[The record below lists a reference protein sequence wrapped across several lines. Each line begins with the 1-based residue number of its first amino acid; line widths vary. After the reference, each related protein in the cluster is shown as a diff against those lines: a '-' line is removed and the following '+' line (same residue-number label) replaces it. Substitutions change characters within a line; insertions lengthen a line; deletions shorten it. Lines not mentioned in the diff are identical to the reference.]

1 MGADAAVERHDG
13 TPPGEDEIAARMR
26 AEGLSPHGWGNGPGD
41 TYGWHEHGYE
51 KVLYCVRGQIVFHTA
66 SGDIRLGPGD
76 KMVLPPHTAH
86 AATVGAEGVRC
97 IEAPR
102 QPDLAR
108 LTDPARG
115 GRSPMTYRGPDIPH
129 RGM

>member
-26 AEGLSPHGWGNGPGD
+26 TEGLSPHGWGNGPGD

-76 KMVLPPHTAH
+76 KMVLRTPRTRRRSARRAC
-86 AATVGAEGVRC
+86 AASKR
-97 IEAPR
+97 
-102 QPDLAR
+102 
-108 LTDPARG
+108 PA
-115 GRSPMTYRGPDIPH
+115 SET
-129 RGM
+129 